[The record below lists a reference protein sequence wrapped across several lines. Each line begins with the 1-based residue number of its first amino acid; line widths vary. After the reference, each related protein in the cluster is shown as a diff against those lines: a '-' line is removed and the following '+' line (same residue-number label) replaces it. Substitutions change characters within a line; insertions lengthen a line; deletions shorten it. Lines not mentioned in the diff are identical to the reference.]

1 MHVKRPLK
9 KRRFNYMETILVVED
24 KESMAKMLKE
34 TLESEGYRVI
44 SARDGLEGI
53 RYLKESRVDLVLTDL
68 KLPPKNGIDIL
79 KASKEEN
86 PLRPVI
92 IMTAYGSVETA
103 VTAIKEGAFDFIT
116 KPFDTDHLLML
127 IKRAIETQRLFTE
140 NILLKEEFASK
151 LGFPRIIGKSEKI
164 TSVAQLVQKVASTKT
179 TVLLLGESG
188 TGKELFARAIHNLS
202 NRKLYP
208 FVPINC
214 AAIPRDL
221 LESEL
226 FGHEKGSFTSADTKK
241 LGKFELADKGTIFLD
256 EIGDMDLTIQ
266 SKLLR
271 AIEDGEIERVGAV
284 KTIKVDVRIV
294 AASNKDLEKAV
305 EDKKFRE
312 DLYYRLNVFPIR
324 IPPLRDRNED
334 IPLLVEYFTN
344 KYCLEIKTPVKSIS
358 KEALDTLMNYHWKG
372 NVRELE
378 NAIERAV
385 ILCDGDMIMP
395 EHFILSRQFG
405 PELSEIPIC
414 TQGTLEAI
422 AKEALRKAETKRIVS
437 ALKDTKGNKSK
448 AAELLQVSY
457 KTLLTK
463 IKEYG
468 IEA

>member
-1 MHVKRPLK
+1 MPLKRPGCK
-9 KRRFNYMETILVVED
+9 YQMETILVVED
-24 KESMAKMLKE
+24 KESMAEMLKE
-34 TLESEGYRVI
+34 TFESEGYRVI
-44 SARDGLEGI
+44 SARNGLEGI
-53 RYLKESRVDLVLTDL
+53 RYLKECRVDLVLTDL
-68 KLPPKNGIDIL
+68 RLPPKNGIDIL

-92 IMTAYGSVETA
+92 IMTAYGSVEKA

-151 LGFPRIIGKSEKI
+151 IGFPRIVGRSETI
-164 TSVAQLVQKVASTKT
+164 SAVAQMGQKVASTKT
-179 TVLLLGESG
+179 TVLILGESG

-202 NRKLYP
+202 NRNLYP

-226 FGHEKGSFTSADTKK
+226 FGHEKGSFTNADAKK

-271 AIEDGEIERVGAV
+271 AIEEGEIERVGAV

-305 EDKKFRE
+305 EDKKFRD

-324 IPPLRDRNED
+324 IPPLRERKED
-334 IPLLVEYFTN
+334 IPLLVEYFIN
-344 KYCLEIKTPVKSIS
+344 KFCLEIKTPVKTIS

-385 ILCDGDMIMP
+385 IICDGDMITP
-395 EHFILSRQFG
+395 EHFILSRQAGFEFSER
-405 PELSEIPIC
+405 PLSM
-414 TQGTLEAI
+414 QGTLEAV
-422 AKEALRKAETKRIVS
+422 AKEASRNAETKRIKI
-437 ALKDTKGNKSK
+437 ALKETRGNKSR
-448 AAELLQVSY
+448 AAEILQVSY

-463 IKEYG
+463 IKDYD
-468 IEA
+468 IES

>member
-1 MHVKRPLK
+1 
-9 KRRFNYMETILVVED
+9 METILVIED
-24 KESMAKMLKE
+24 KESMAEMLKE
-34 TLESEGYRVI
+34 TIESEGYAVI
-44 SARDGLEGI
+44 SAKDGVEGI
-53 RYLKESRVDLVLTDL
+53 RHLKEGKVDLVLTDL
-68 KLPPKNGIDIL
+68 KLPKKGGIDVL
-79 KASKEEN
+79 KASREEN
-86 PLRPVI
+86 PLIPVI
-92 IMTAYGSVETA
+92 VMTAYGSVETA
-103 VTAIKEGAFDFIT
+103 VAAMKEGAFDFIT

-127 IKRAIETQRLFTE
+127 IKRAIETQRLHTE

-164 TSVAQLVQKVASTKT
+164 ADVAQMVQKVATTKT
-179 TVLLLGESG
+179 TVLLLGDSG

-202 NRKLYP
+202 HRRDYP

-226 FGHEKGSFTSADTKK
+226 FGHEKGSFTGADVKK

-256 EIGDMDLTIQ
+256 EVGDMDLTIQ

-271 AIEDGEIERVGAV
+271 AIEAGEIERVGAV
-284 KTIKVDVRIV
+284 KAIMVDVRIV
-294 AASNKDLEKAV
+294 AASNKDIEKAV

-324 IPPLRDRNED
+324 IPPLRERRED
-334 IPLLVEYFTN
+334 IPLLVEYFIN
-344 KYCLEIKTPVKSIS
+344 KYCLEIKTPIKGVS
-358 KEALDTLMNYHWKG
+358 KEALDMLMNYHWKG

-385 ILCDGDMIMP
+385 ILCDGDTITP
-395 EHFILSRQFG
+395 EHFVLNRQSVFETAKRSPLLG
-405 PELSEIPIC
+405 R
-414 TQGTLEAI
+414 TLEDV
-422 AKEALRKAETKRIVS
+422 AKEALRIAETQKIVDV
-437 ALKDTKGNKSK
+437 LKETRGNKSK
-448 AAELLQVSY
+448 AAEILHVSY

-468 IEA
+468 IET